1 MKIGYTAATGAGT
14 DLKSSHPG
22 GWVGGMKIDN
32 KDHLS
37 PADLAEASCN
47 WSWAELGNSFALIV
61 IVITLCFAINGIAMK
76 TKFTLTNPNLHSPQ
90 LYFQNIAII

>member
-22 GWVGGMKIDN
+22 GWLGGMKIDN

-37 PADLAEASCN
+37 PADLAEANCN
-47 WSWAELGNSFALIV
+47 WSLAELGKNL
-61 IVITLCFAINGIAMK
+61 
-76 TKFTLTNPNLHSPQ
+76 LTIFSLPFGKIPDP
-90 LYFQNIAII
+90 F

>member
-22 GWVGGMKIDN
+22 VWVGGMKIDN

-37 PADLAEASCN
+37 QADLA
-47 WSWAELGNSFALIV
+47 
-61 IVITLCFAINGIAMK
+61 
-76 TKFTLTNPNLHSPQ
+76 
-90 LYFQNIAII
+90 

>member
-22 GWVGGMKIDN
+22 GWVVGWVGGMKIDN

-47 WSWAELGNSFALIV
+47 WSWAELGNKYNRLKVCSLFG
-61 IVITLCFAINGIAMK
+61 T
-76 TKFTLTNPNLHSPQ
+76 
-90 LYFQNIAII
+90 